1 MTTDWKSVWDRKA
14 STYSG
19 DQFDLSG
26 FENARELDT
35 EVAAGNL
42 CHLMGAK
49 PGDSILEI
57 GCAGGLLGRVLNQN
71 HAYVGSDMSHV
82 MVKKTIELNSF
93 SAVCCG
99 ADNIIFKDESFDYV
113 FAFSV
118 FHYFP
123 DFEYA
128 RRAISEM
135 KRVARKAICVSDVP
149 VTSHDS
155 SHLIYTV
162 EFFAGW
168 QISGG
173 LYPREHERFTATIM
187 L

>member
-57 GCAGGLLGRVLNQN
+57 GCAGGLL
-71 HAYVGSDMSHV
+71 
-82 MVKKTIELNSF
+82 VKKTIELNSF